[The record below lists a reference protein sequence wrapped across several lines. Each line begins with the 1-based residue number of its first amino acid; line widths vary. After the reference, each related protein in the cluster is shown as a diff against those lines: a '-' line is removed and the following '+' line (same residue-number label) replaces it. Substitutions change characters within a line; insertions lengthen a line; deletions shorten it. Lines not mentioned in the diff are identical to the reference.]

1 MWHGL
6 VRHALRPGAV
16 LVAAVFAVMAAWADS
31 PGKPA
36 PAAPAAPATLDL
48 RVPRQSLAPHVE
60 SGRIAAAPASL
71 ARSIALTAHVSL
83 IDQGI
88 EASRQALIDCQKGDY
103 PGGGMGLLS
112 LPFQNASAQT
122 GTIAAGSDSRQ
133 GPGAQ
138 ACAR

>member
-1 MWHGL
+1 
-6 VRHALRPGAV
+6 V

-36 PAAPAAPATLDL
+36 PAAPATLDL
-48 RVPRQSLAPHVE
+48 RVPRQSPAPQVE

-71 ARSIALTAHVSL
+71 ARSIALTAKVSL
-83 IDQGI
+83 IEQGI
-88 EASRQALIDCQKGDY
+88 EASPQALIDCQKGDY

-122 GTIAAGSDSRQ
+122 DHCR
-133 GPGAQ
+133 
-138 ACAR
+138 RF